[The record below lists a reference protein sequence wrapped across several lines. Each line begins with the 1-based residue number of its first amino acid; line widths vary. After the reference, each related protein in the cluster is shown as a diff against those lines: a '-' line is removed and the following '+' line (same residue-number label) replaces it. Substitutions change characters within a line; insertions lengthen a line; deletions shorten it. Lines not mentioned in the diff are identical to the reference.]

1 MNKHTKTNPFHTS
14 IMTKLL
20 DKYPLAYE
28 LFVCVTNFPMREGVY
43 KVLPSISGTVLQV
56 GCGTGLLNLYCKKNI
71 AKYGEINFINMD
83 VNGNALR
90 FGKSIGRYT
99 DYLHA
104 SIYDVPLENESI
116 DYIVFA
122 RCLHHIRSH
131 KKMFTECARLLKK
144 NGEIIILDVAV
155 VKELQKKA
163 ATLRGSFMVNSSL
176 DGLIWRYDKGDLT
189 ERIKKTK
196 TDTLEI
202 VTIEEIR
209 QINITNYNLK
219 YPQTDIVA
227 VLKKVT

>member
-1 MNKHTKTNPFHTS
+1 
-14 IMTKLL
+14 
-20 DKYPLAYE
+20 
-28 LFVCVTNFPMREGVY
+28 
-43 KVLPSISGTVLQV
+43 
-56 GCGTGLLNLYCKKNI
+56 
-71 AKYGEINFINMD
+71 
-83 VNGNALR
+83 
-90 FGKSIGRYT
+90 
-99 DYLHA
+99 
-104 SIYDVPLENESI
+104 
-116 DYIVFA
+116 
-122 RCLHHIRSH
+122 
-131 KKMFTECARLLKK
+131 MFTECARLLKK

-196 TDTLEI
+196 TDSLEI